1 MWNGFSEGVNS
12 NEGELY
18 RVVVPA
24 KGGGGS
30 DDGGGGVFICVF
42 ASP

>member
-24 KGGGGS
+24 RGGGGS
-30 DDGGGGVFICVF
+30 VDGGGGVFICVF